1 MTAMETQPNPT
12 PTDDWNAQFAAL
24 KTRFP
29 KVRETI
35 VFAFHVLQSNPDIA
49 LDDLKAQAE
58 LHGIRV
64 TASSVTA
71 ARRLL
76 ARTSATNG
84 ATASPAPSPAA
95 ETRRRTRRPRATA
108 AQLDVEAL
116 IRTTVGKIQDQ
127 GAAEAE
133 RLSDA
138 IRKAI
143 AVLGAAIG

>member
-1 MTAMETQPNPT
+1 MTATETQPNPT

-35 VFAFHVLQSNPDIA
+35 IFAFHVLQSNPDIA
-49 LDDLKAQAE
+49 LDDLKAQAK

-71 ARRLL
+71 AERLL
-76 ARTSATNG
+76 APTLATNG
-84 ATASPAPSPAA
+84 AAAGSAPSPAA
-95 ETRRRTRRPRATA
+95 AKPRRTRRPRAA
-108 AQLDVEAL
+108 ASPLDVESL
-116 IRTTVGKIQDQ
+116 IRTTVDKIQDQ

-133 RLSDA
+133 RLREA

-143 AVLGAAIG
+143 AVLQEAVA

>member
-1 MTAMETQPNPT
+1 MTATETQPNPT

-24 KTRFP
+24 KARFP

-49 LDDLKAQAE
+49 LDDLKAQAK

-71 ARRLL
+71 AERLL
-76 ARTSATNG
+76 ATNG
-84 ATASPAPSPAA
+84 AAAGSAPSPAA
-95 ETRRRTRRPRATA
+95 ATPRRTRRPRAA
-108 AQLDVEAL
+108 AAPLDVESL

-127 GAAEAE
+127 GAAESE
-133 RLSDA
+133 RLREA
-138 IRKAI
+138 MRKAI
-143 AVLGAAIG
+143 GVLQEAVA